1 MFDGLINGIVIGILV
16 AAPVGPVN
24 VICIQRTL
32 RLGRLNGFLAGL
44 GAVLGDSIFALAASL
59 QFVAISSFLKSH
71 GFWIQLVGGLFL
83 LGLGIYGLLFGR
95 EPRAEDGKVA
105 EGAMASTWQSM
116 VMAFVMTIT
125 NPMALLGVLALFA
138 GAGGFLMGDNVGK
151 AGLEMVLGVAMGATA
166 WWFMLTFV
174 VGFFHGRIDPQWLH
188 RLNQASSVA
197 ILGFAGFILYKLF
210 GSGAL
215 I

>member
-1 MFDGLINGIVIGILV
+1 MFDGVINGVLIGMLV

-32 RLGRLNGFLAGL
+32 RLGRISGFLAGL
-44 GAVLGDSIFALAASL
+44 GAVLGDTIFALAASL

-71 GFWIQLVGGLFL
+71 GFWLQIIGGVFL
-83 LGLGIYGLLFGR
+83 LAIGGYGLLYGR
-95 EPRAEDGKVA
+95 EPKAEDGKVA
-105 EGAMASTWQSM
+105 AGATAGTWQSM
-116 VMAFVMTIT
+116 VMTFVMTIT

-138 GAGGFLMGDNVGK
+138 GAGGFVMSDDAGK
-151 AGLEMVLGVAMGATA
+151 AGLEMVLGVALGATL
-166 WWFMLTFV
+166 WWLMLTFV

-188 RLNQASSVA
+188 RLNQASNVA
-197 ILGFAGFILYKLF
+197 ILGFASFILYKVAT
-210 GSGAL
+210 SGAL